1 MTRRARLSI
10 GEARRIALAAQGFD
24 RPRPGAPTDVRHF
37 RRALA
42 SIAVLQL
49 DFVNVLLPAHF
60 LMIWSRLGAYDRS
73 RFEKFLYDSGE
84 YTEQWAH
91 EASIVS
97 SSDWP
102 LLEHRRQAFKPWK
115 NSPLH
120 KLADKEAYLRAVL
133 EHVQDN
139 GCTTSNDLPSVAGP
153 KRKAGDWHRSIP
165 RCGLEHHFGSGA
177 VAVRRRLGNFQR
189 VYDQPDRVIDS
200 QFLTQSVDAL
210 GAQRELLRKAS
221 VALGVATS
229 HDLADYYR
237 MTVREAAPRLEELV
251 EEGALSLV
259 TVEGWSEPAFL
270 SPEAK
275 LPRKI
280 AGASLLS
287 PFDPMIWFRPRAK
300 RLFNFDYRIEIYVP
314 KAQRRWGYYVLPF
327 RLHDNIAARIDLKA
341 DRKHSL
347 LCVQNAHLE
356 PGADQDSTGESLADE
371 LRALAQWLKLTDIKV
386 KKVSAFEKTLTQML

>member
-1 MTRRARLSI
+1 
-10 GEARRIALAAQGFD
+10 
-24 RPRPGAPTDVRHF
+24 
-37 RRALA
+37 
-42 SIAVLQL
+42 
-49 DFVNVLLPAHF
+49 
-60 LMIWSRLGAYDRS
+60 
-73 RFEKFLYDSGE
+73 
-84 YTEQWAH
+84 
-91 EASIVS
+91 
-97 SSDWP
+97 
-102 LLEHRRQAFKPWK
+102 
-115 NSPLH
+115 
-120 KLADKEAYLRAVL
+120 
-133 EHVQDN
+133 
-139 GCTTSNDLPSVAGP
+139 
-153 KRKAGDWHRSIP
+153 
-165 RCGLEHHFGSGA
+165 
-177 VAVRRRLGNFQR
+177 
-189 VYDQPDRVIDS
+189 VIDS
-200 QFLTQSVDAL
+200 HFLTQSVDML
-210 GAQRELLRKAS
+210 DAQRELLRKAS

-237 MTVREAAPRLEELV
+237 MTVREAAPRLEELA

-314 KAQRRWGYYVLPF
+314 KAKRRWGYYVLPF

-356 PGADQDSTGESLADE
+356 PGADQDSTVESLADE
-371 LRALAQWLKLTDIKV
+371 LRALAQWLKLADITV
-386 KKVSAFEKTLTQML
+386 KKASAFEKTLARLL